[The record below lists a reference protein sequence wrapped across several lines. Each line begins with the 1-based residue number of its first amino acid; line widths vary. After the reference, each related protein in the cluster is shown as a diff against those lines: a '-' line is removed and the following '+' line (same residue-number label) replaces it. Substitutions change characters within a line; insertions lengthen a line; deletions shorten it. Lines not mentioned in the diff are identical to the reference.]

1 MPFVLLPDLEEETV
15 IVVAARGIRDGSY
28 FGERCEGKRVKLF
41 AEASRDALFGTESP
55 KSGDA
60 FGQEGMLR
68 RMGVLATGDVA
79 AAETVLDTAYVSVI
93 DYGRHLEVIFGEC

>member
-15 IVVAARGIRDGSY
+15 IVVTAGGIRDGGY

-41 AEASRDALFGTESP
+41 AEPSRDALFGTESP
-55 KSGDA
+55 KSGDSL
-60 FGQEGMLR
+60 GKEGLLR

-79 AAETVLDTAYVSVI
+79 AAETVLDTANITVI